1 MLIISRSWRRS
12 IARLLVGVL
21 LFGQFMVA
29 AYACPSAVSGSTFAT
44 ATHASG
50 AADVAPDGISPDCDG
65 AMWAAD
71 AALPNLCAE
80 HCKAG
85 HQSDRAQHVSVPI
98 IRSVAWTMHLPPPR
112 TEPRRR
118 AAACAPGERAAAAPP
133 LAILHCVR
141 RT

>member
-21 LFGQFMVA
+21 LFGQLMVA
-29 AYACPSAVSGSTFAT
+29 AYACLPAASASTIAAAT
-44 ATHASG
+44 PASG
-50 AADVAPDGISPDCDG
+50 AADAARDVISPGCDG
-65 AMWAAD
+65 AMWASD
-71 AALPNLCAE
+71 AAVTNLCAE

-85 HQSDRAQHVSVPI
+85 HQSDRAPHVTVPI
-98 IRSVAWTMHLPPPR
+98 IRSVAWTMNLPPPR

-118 AAACAPGERAAAAPP
+118 AVACAPGERAAAAPP